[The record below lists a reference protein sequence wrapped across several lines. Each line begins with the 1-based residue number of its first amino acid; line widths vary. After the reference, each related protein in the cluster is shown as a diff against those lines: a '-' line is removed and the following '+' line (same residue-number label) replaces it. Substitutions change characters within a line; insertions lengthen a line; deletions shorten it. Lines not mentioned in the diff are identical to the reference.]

1 MSSSTNGHGHGEH
14 AHGNGLGD
22 IGSQEAVT
30 VVALAVTA
38 GILGLMF
45 LVWVLSRIL

>member
-14 AHGNGLGD
+14 AGNGLGP

-30 VVALAVTA
+30 VVALAVTC
-38 GILGLMF
+38 GLLGLMF
-45 LVWVLSRIL
+45 LIGVMSKIL